1 MSKIRKWSDEYV
13 KYGFSALLNNLGG
26 PNRTQCITCHFIVC
40 NSNLKPARLRE
51 HQAKHP
57 AEQAQ
62 TLDAMQ
68 AKRARYDQKCTLPRL
83 VGFFSC
89 KGVLNC

>member
-13 KYGFSALLNNLGG
+13 KYGFSALLNNRGG

-40 NSNLKPARLRE
+40 NSNLKPARE

-62 TLDAMQ
+62 TLEAMQ
-68 AKRARYDQKCTLPRL
+68 AKRARYDQKGTLPRL
-83 VGFFSC
+83 FFFHVRGC
-89 KGVLNC
+89 